1 MEDLL
6 KLPEISWEEIK
17 KHTDAQS
24 CWCVFY
30 GLVYD
35 LTKFLKDH
43 PGGHHVILE
52 VAGQDAT
59 DSFEDIGHTL
69 DARAMADEYLI
80 GRVKGETNIRRCT
93 PPKAKESSGA
103 SNSGGKGKGGNTSTS
118 LIVVMVV
125 VALIGIWAYYQFQ
138 DDSSSLYRQI
148 STAPQPAIE

>member
-1 MEDLL
+1 MEELL
-6 KLPEISWEEIK
+6 KLPEFSWEEIQ

-35 LTKFLKDH
+35 LTKFLKLH

-59 DSFEDIGHTL
+59 ETFEDIGHTL
-69 DARAMADEYLI
+69 DARAMADEYII
-80 GRVKGETNIRRCT
+80 GRVKGETNLRKCT
-93 PPKAKESSGA
+93 PIKKKETSTSSAASAPK
-103 SNSGGKGKGGNTSTS
+103 GNASTS
-118 LIVVMVV
+118 LIVVMII

-138 DDSSSLYRQI
+138 DDNSTLYQQI
-148 STAPQPAIE
+148 PTAPKSAIE

>member
-6 KLPEISWEEIK
+6 QLPELSWEEIR
-17 KHTDAQS
+17 KHTDTQS

-35 LTKFLKDH
+35 LTKFLKQH

-59 DSFEDIGHTL
+59 ETFEDIGHTL
-69 DARAMADEYLI
+69 DARVMADEYII
-80 GRVKGETNIRRCT
+80 GRVKGETNLRKCT
-93 PPKAKESSGA
+93 PTNVKEYRSTSAHGTAKGA
-103 SNSGGKGKGGNTSTS
+103 ASTS
-118 LIVVMVV
+118 LIVVMIV

-138 DDSSSLYRQI
+138 DDNSTLYQQI
-148 STAPQPAIE
+148 STTPRRAAE